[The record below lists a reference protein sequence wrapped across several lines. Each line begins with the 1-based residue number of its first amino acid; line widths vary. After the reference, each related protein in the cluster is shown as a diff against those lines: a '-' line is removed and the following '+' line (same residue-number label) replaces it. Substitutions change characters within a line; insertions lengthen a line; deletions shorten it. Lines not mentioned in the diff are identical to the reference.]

1 MIIRLVAV
9 VGLLLSGSATVTQ
22 AAPLAAPAS
31 ITASVGQP
39 KAGTSGWRFRQGNI
53 CVQDQ
58 TGGRV
63 IGGLWRSTVA
73 WSKAEDINLI
83 YAKSCA
89 DNYKQAQTITVQ
101 TFTRLYGDCHV
112 AKIWTT
118 GGYLKPGL
126 VTRAALFLNTECN
139 TKTLAFGLAIGL
151 TEQDQNDPSTAM
163 GLAGL
168 PTARDYQLIEQI
180 YPW

>member
-1 MIIRLVAV
+1 MNIRAIAATAALIVVAI
-9 VGLLLSGSATVTQ
+9 A
-22 AAPLAAPAS
+22 
-31 ITASVGQP
+31 TASPAV
-39 KAGTSGWRFRQGNI
+39 AGSGATQSPTGTTGWRFRQGNI

-63 IGGLWRSTVA
+63 IGGLWSSTVA
-73 WSKAEDINLI
+73 WSKAPDINLI

-89 DNYKQAQTITVQ
+89 ANYTQAQTITVQ
-101 TFTRLYGDCHV
+101 TFTQFYGACHV

-126 VTRAALFLNTECN
+126 VTRAALFVNTECN
-139 TKTLAFGLAIGL
+139 TKTLALGLPVGLAEVPGC
-151 TEQDQNDPSTAM
+151 DFSTVM
-163 GLAGL
+163 SCAGL
-168 PTARDYQLIEQI
+168 PTKQDYALVEQI